1 MKTPEFL
8 GPYRIGETLGKGG
21 MGAVYHGVHEKSGEE
36 VAVKLIATQV
46 SDEMKFRRRFHG
58 EIETLKRL
66 KHQNIVRLIGY
77 GEEHGMLFYSMEYV
91 PGETLQALIRREKRT
106 QWSKALDIAIQIC
119 AALKH
124 AHDIGVIHRD
134 LKPANLILQNDGTV
148 KLVDFG
154 ISKIF
159 GYDQTAAGSV
169 MGTADY
175 MAPEQATGAGVT
187 ARTDL
192 YSLGCVMYALLVG
205 RPPFRGKNITE
216 VIEALKYK
224 DAVALDLID
233 PELPDDIVELV
244 HQLLS
249 KLPEDRPP
257 TSLAVMNRL
266 KAMRAGLLRMQ
277 TMMGDDPSSET
288 QHGSV
293 RHNVKGLAGRPED
306 KVEDSVEDNV
316 HSDTTFNTEEPDLGS
331 KTRSAEKAAIQSTAE
346 PAARQPSGDTS
357 TEGSPHH
364 SKQTQASKADPK
376 ARTVHTE
383 GRNLRRETVMGTG
396 LTRHPSQDSSQDTSV
411 GETGQTHFQTV
422 TDGEVRE
429 GFLEDQV
436 AAGENAFTKWF
447 TVAVLLAGLIAGATF
462 LARSLRQPSADEML
476 ATMESYYDQGKTFE
490 AHKIADEFL
499 VSFPNHPSATQVRDR
514 QTRDEVERTV
524 RRLRLK
530 EKLRTSKTPLHEK
543 QFLEAM
549 DLREQNPA
557 EASRKLAAWS
567 DVFTA
572 ETMSPDDELW
582 ELARLAEF
590 ESNRLKASP
599 ESGSNQVDPQ
609 LAEMMA
615 RLEKASNLKGEK
627 RETALKG
634 IIVLSEGEPWA
645 TEVQQKALQLLEAER
660 VTLETSD

>member
-8 GPYRIGETLGKGG
+8 GPYRIGDTLGKGG
-21 MGAVYHGVHEKSGEE
+21 MGSVYHGVHEKSGDE

-46 SDEMKFRRRFHG
+46 SDEMKFRRRFHS

-66 KHQNIVRLIGY
+66 KHPNIVRLIGY
-77 GEEHGMLFYSMEYV
+77 GEEQGMLFYSMEYV
-91 PGETLQALIRREKRT
+91 PGETLQELIRREKKT
-106 QWSKALDIAIQIC
+106 PWSKALDIAIQIC

-124 AHDIGVIHRD
+124 AHDMGVIHRD
-134 LKPANLILQNDGTV
+134 LKPANLILQEDGTV

-175 MAPEQATGAGVT
+175 MAPEQATDAGIS

-192 YSLGCVMYALLVG
+192 YSLGCVMYAMLVG

-233 PELPDDIVELV
+233 PEMPDDIVELV

-277 TMMGDDPSSET
+277 TMTGDEPSSET
-288 QHGSV
+288 RQGAVGQDAKSSTG
-293 RHNVKGLAGRPED
+293 NVTGNAKG
-306 KVEDSVEDNV
+306 SVEDDA
-316 HSDTTFNTEEPDLGS
+316 HSDTASNSAGRKLGS
-331 KTRSAEKAAIQSTAE
+331 KTRSAEKAANKSTAE
-346 PAARQPSGDTS
+346 RSDDKRSSDTS
-357 TEGSPHH
+357 TEGSPDHLQ
-364 SKQTQASKADPK
+364 QTQASEADPK

-396 LTRHPSQDSSQDTSV
+396 LTRHPAQESSHDTSV
-411 GETGQTHFQTV
+411 GESGQTHFQTV
-422 TDGEVRE
+422 TDGAVRE
-429 GFLEDQV
+429 GFLDEHVD
-436 AAGENAFTKWF
+436 AGESLVTKWI
-447 TVAVLLAGLIAGATF
+447 TVAVLVAGLIAGGAF
-462 LARSLRQPSADEML
+462 LVNSLREPSAEDLL
-476 ATMESYYDQGKTFE
+476 ATIESYYQQGKTFE

-499 VSFPNHPSATQVRDR
+499 LSFPDHPSAVDVHNR
-514 QTRDEVERTV
+514 QLRDEVDRAV
-524 RRLRLK
+524 KRLRLK

-543 QFLEAM
+543 EFLEAM
-549 DLREQNPA
+549 DLREKSPA
-557 EASRKLAAWS
+557 KAVDKLAAWS
-567 DVFTA
+567 AVFTD
-572 ETMSPDDELW
+572 ETMSPDDERLD
-582 ELARLAEF
+582 LARLAEF
-590 ESNRLKASP
+590 ESDRLRALP
-599 ESGSNQVDPQ
+599 ESESYRTDSQ

-615 RLEKASNLKGEK
+615 RLEKASNLESES
-627 RETALKG
+627 RRNALKG
-634 IIVLSEGEPWA
+634 IIVISEGEPWA
-645 TEVQQKALQLLEAER
+645 AEVQQKAQQLLDEGSSAS
-660 VTLETSD
+660 LPSD